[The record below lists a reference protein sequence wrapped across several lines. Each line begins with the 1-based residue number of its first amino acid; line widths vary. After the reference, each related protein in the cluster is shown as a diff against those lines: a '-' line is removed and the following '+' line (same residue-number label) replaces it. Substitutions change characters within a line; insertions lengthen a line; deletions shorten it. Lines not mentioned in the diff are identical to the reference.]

1 MCNEARLRVWIITI
15 TTRARARFSII
26 CGRKMVK
33 RQVLFLWSLSF
44 QLISQRLNLFKHP
57 NSSFFTFIYTLC
69 GEWMKSDK
77 HGNPRPYFLQYFQEM
92 FLSIYNILGIKLFVK
107 FGSGYSQLREHK
119 SRHNLGNILNPM
131 CFCSLEPESI
141 SYYFYCVGTSSFL
154 AYLFCN

>member
-69 GEWMKSDK
+69 GEWMKWDK

-119 SRHNLGNILNPM
+119 SRQFREYP
-131 CFCSLEPESI
+131 EPT
-141 SYYFYCVGTSSFL
+141 VL
-154 AYLFCN
+154 L